1 MDENQNYGY
10 NEGNYENQGMNQT
23 GQPYDNQQYAQGQP
37 YGTNG
42 QPYGQQQPVY
52 NQTPYGAQQQYNQ
65 ANFGQPV
72 KAVVYDAV
80 PSNHNGVAVAALI
93 CGILSIFFCWVP
105 LVDLGV
111 SIAAVVCG
119 IITLTKKYD
128 GKGMAIAGL
137 ITGVIGLLLSLYFM
151 FCYAIVGALF
161 M

>member
-10 NEGNYENQGMNQT
+10 NTGNYENQGMNQA
-23 GQPYDNQQYAQGQP
+23 GQPYDNQQYAQ
-37 YGTNG
+37 G

-80 PSNHNGVAVAALI
+80 PNNHNGVAVAALI
-93 CGILSIFFCWVP
+93 CGILSIFFFWVP
-105 LVDLGV
+105 IVDLGV
-111 SIAAVVCG
+111 SIAGVVCG

-137 ITGVIGLLLSLYFM
+137 ITGVIGLLLGLYFM
-151 FCYAIVGALF
+151 FIYLIVGSLF